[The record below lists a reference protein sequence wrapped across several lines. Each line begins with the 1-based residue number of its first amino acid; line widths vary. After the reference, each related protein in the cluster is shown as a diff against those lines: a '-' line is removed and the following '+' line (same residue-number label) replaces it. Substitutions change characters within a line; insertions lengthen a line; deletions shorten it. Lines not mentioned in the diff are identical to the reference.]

1 MYQREKQTHKQAN
14 PSVLI
19 STVLLSRAVQFC
31 PKLVGPK
38 GKQND
43 QRLDR
48 NGKRSA
54 RAFSR
59 EDRAIGPLRVFKL
72 MSHLSYQI
80 SFLSIYKRR
89 ALDGIVINTLIPG
102 HPLPHDLWLLLPGS
116 PACWLKFSDQ
126 PALPPEDQRV
136 AAWVW
141 IKVTQ

>member
-1 MYQREKQTHKQAN
+1 MFSKQLFNVYLEEQQCTRGKNKHTNKQTQVFSFQLCCC
-14 PSVLI
+14 PEQWSSVPNLW
-19 STVLLSRAVQFC
+19 A
-31 PKLVGPK
+31 PKVIK
-38 GKQND
+38 MI

-48 NGKRSA
+48 NGKRLA

-102 HPLPHDLWLLLPGS
+102 HPLPRDLWLLLPGS
-116 PACWLKFSDQ
+116 PAC
-126 PALPPEDQRV
+126 
-136 AAWVW
+136 
-141 IKVTQ
+141 